1 MLVKYRIT
9 IGSSSFSADQAD
21 WLVSCASYGSLRS
34 PINRCSL
41 VFASKSGLNAKLG
54 DPVSV
59 DLGDA
64 DSLQRV
70 FTGCVASCQ
79 ANLHTITVEA
89 YSSAQLLTNMYLNAL
104 YEQRSGGAIAKD
116 LLGRA
121 KLKLGTVDD
130 GLTFSSYLCSANQSL
145 WQHLHALAQ
154 RCGVDW
160 YSDVQ
165 DAVHF
170 KTYAAKTTHQV
181 QYAQQ
186 LLQFSA
192 SPVQASIDGLEIHGT
207 SPAGQGQSDEASSWL
222 TKKVV
227 KGSAGKSSGNVLRIS
242 DATARSQDQ
251 ARQIAEHRFQAYAAT
266 LAGKAQVLGMA
277 ELALGDAIQFQQ
289 MPDVSHNLSAKILSV
304 SHKLNRYQGFVSE
317 VSWEQR

>member
-9 IGSSSFSADQAD
+9 IGSVNFSADQAD
-21 WLVSCASYGSLRS
+21 WLVSCASYASLRS
-34 PINRCSL
+34 PVNRCSL
-41 VFASKSGLNAKLG
+41 VFASKSGLNPKLG

-59 DLGDA
+59 DLGA
-64 DSLQRV
+64 SSGLQRV
-70 FTGCVASCQ
+70 FTGRVASCQ
-79 ANLHTITVEA
+79 TSLHTITIEA
-89 YSSAQLLTNMYLNAL
+89 YSSAQLLTSMGLNAL
-104 YEQRSGGAIAKD
+104 YEQRAGGAIAKD

-121 KLKLGTVDD
+121 KLKLGTVDA

-154 RCGVDW
+154 RCGVDC
-160 YSDVQ
+160 YSDAQ

-170 KTYAAKTTHQV
+170 KPYAAKTTHRV
-181 QYAQQ
+181 SYGQQ
-186 LLQFSA
+186 LLHFSA
-192 SPVQASIDGLEIHGT
+192 TLIQAAIDGLEIHGT

-227 KGSAGKSSGNVLRIS
+227 KGSAGKSAGNVWRIS

-251 ARQIAEHRFQAYAAT
+251 ARQIAENRFQAYAAT

-277 ELALGDAIQFQQ
+277 ELALGDALQFQQ
-289 MPDVSHNLSAKILSV
+289 MPDASHNLSAEILSV
-304 SHKLNRYQGFVSE
+304 SQRINRYQGFISE
-317 VSWEQR
+317 VSWEQH